1 MTKDLDFKHY
11 LAAGVIAYAFADTAD
26 YIGNF
31 SFVYDMVIYC
41 IAYTIITYII
51 NHLNLKG
58 KSKEAAQ
65 K

>member
-41 IAYTIITYII
+41 IAYTLITYVISSI
-51 NHLNLKG
+51 NLKSKG
-58 KSKEAAQ
+58 KEAAQ
-65 K
+65 R